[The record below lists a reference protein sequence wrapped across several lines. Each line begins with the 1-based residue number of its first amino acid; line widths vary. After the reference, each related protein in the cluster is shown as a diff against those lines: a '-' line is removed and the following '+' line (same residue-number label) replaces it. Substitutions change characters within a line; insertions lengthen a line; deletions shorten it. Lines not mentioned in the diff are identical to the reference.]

1 MINFPAAENILDLAK
16 ILKND
21 DYYINNE
28 NEERMCELLFSSQQ
42 PKAKSLVSI
51 VVTWCFHIFGNS

>member
-1 MINFPAAENILDLAK
+1 MINFPAAENFLDLTK
-16 ILKND
+16 ILRNS

-51 VVTWCFHIFGNS
+51 VVT